1 MPKGFSMT
9 AWANSGLGSGSES
22 IDVTSKYIG
31 MSLSEAEDTIRGIKD
46 HEEAVIFDKNMN
58 VIAAY
63 SGGSGSVQLPDN
75 LKRKDGITVTHNHPG
90 GDASYGATFSP
101 ADVSWFATSKAAE
114 MRAVGAGQGEYVY
127 SIQVRGS
134 QSSIST
140 KYAKTQMNLW
150 AHSVVKDVTPR
161 SQGGTGKL
169 QSDYQKM
176 YNSFR
181 KQGMSKSSAKHAA
194 WQKATGDLERS
205 LTKKAASTQGVI
217 YVSKNKPYKVNR

>member
-9 AWANSGLGSGSES
+9 AWANGGIGGEGQST
-22 IDVTSKYIG
+22 DVTSKYGG
-31 MSLSEAEDTIRGIKD
+31 MSLAQAEDTLRGIKD
-46 HEEAVIFDKNMN
+46 HEEAVIFDKDMN

-63 SGGSGSVQLPDN
+63 SGGSGSVQLPDD
-75 LKRKDGITVTHNHPG
+75 LKNKDGITITHNHPG
-90 GDASYGATFSP
+90 GDTSYGATFSP

-134 QSSIST
+134 QSSISV

-150 AHSVVKDVTPR
+150 AHSVVKDVIPK

-169 QSDYQKM
+169 QSDYRKM

-181 KQGMSKSSAKHAA
+181 AQGMSQSAAKHAA

-205 LTKKAASTQGVI
+205 LTKKAARTQGVI
-217 YVSKNKPYKVNR
+217 YISKNKPYKVNR